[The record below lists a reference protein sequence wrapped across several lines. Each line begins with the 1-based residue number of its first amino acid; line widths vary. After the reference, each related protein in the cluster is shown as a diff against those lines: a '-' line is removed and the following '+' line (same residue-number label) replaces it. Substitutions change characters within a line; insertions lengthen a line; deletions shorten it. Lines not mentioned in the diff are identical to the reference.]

1 MNEKVL
7 YTTRFTDYDIY
18 LFKQGKHFSLYD
30 KLGSHIMTHENQQ
43 GVYFAVWAPNAKF
56 VGVTGNFNDWY
67 KHSHPLFVRQDESGI
82 WEGFIPGLKQ
92 GDLYKYYIESNYNEF
107 KIEKGDPFAFMWETP
122 PNTSSVVWDLDYQ
135 WNDYDWMKQRKEQR
149 EQPKPWS
156 VYEIHIG
163 SWKRNTKENNRFL
176 TYREMA
182 DELPKYIQEMGYT
195 HVEFMPLKEHPFYGS
210 WGYQVTGYFAPS
222 SRYGTPQDLMY
233 LIEELHKHNIGVI
246 MDWVPSHFPSDGHGL
261 SYFDGTHLYEHEDQ
275 RKGYHPEWNS
285 YIFNY
290 GRNEVISFLVS
301 NALFWFGQYHIDAQ
315 RVDGVASMLYLD
327 YARENGEWIPNQFG
341 GRENLEAVDFLKYY
355 NEAIHREFPDIY
367 SIAEESTAWPMVT
380 RPTYVGGLGF
390 DMKWMMGWM
399 HDTLEYFKQ
408 DPIHRKYHQNDI
420 TFSLAYAF
428 SENFMLPLSH
438 DEVVHGKKSLIYK
451 MPGDEWQRFA
461 NLRLM
466 YGYMYGH
473 PGTKLLFMGSEF
485 GQTSE
490 WQHDYSLDWHLLQY
504 DYHKGVQEMMKRLNH
519 TYTSEL
525 PLYDAPFTQEGFE
538 WVDINDNENSV
549 IIFIRKD
556 RENQQFIAV
565 ACNFT
570 PTIHYDYKI
579 GVPKSGAWKEIL
591 NTDAKEFG
599 GSNAL
604 NSQPLHTQPEEW
616 HGRGQC
622 LYVTLPPLGVT
633 YLKFEG

>member
-1 MNEKVL
+1 MNEEVL
-7 YTTRFTDYDIY
+7 YTTQFTDYDIY
-18 LFKQGKHFSLYD
+18 LFKQGKHFSLFE
-30 KLGSHIMTHENQQ
+30 KLGSHIMSHESRE

-56 VGVTGNFNDWY
+56 VGVTGDFNNWN
-67 KHSHPLFVRQDESGI
+67 KHAHPLFVRQDESGI
-82 WEGFIPGLKQ
+82 WEGFIPGMKQ
-92 GDLYKYYIESNYNEF
+92 GDLYKYYIESKYNDF
-107 KIEKGDPFAFMWETP
+107 KIEKGDPYAFMWETP
-122 PNTSSVVWDLDYQ
+122 PNTSSVVWDIDYQ
-135 WNDYDWMKQRKEQR
+135 WNDDEWMKQRREQR

-163 SWKRNTKENNRFL
+163 SWKRNTEENNRFL

-182 DELPKYIQEMGYT
+182 EELPQYIQEMGYT

-210 WGYQVTGYFAPS
+210 WGYQITGYFAPS
-222 SRYGTPQDLMY
+222 SRFGTPQDLKY

-261 SYFDGTHLYEHEDQ
+261 SYFDGTHLYEHQDSQ
-275 RKGYHPEWNS
+275 KGYHPEWNS

-301 NALFWFGQYHIDAQ
+301 NALFWLGQYHIDAQ

-355 NEAIHREFPDIY
+355 NEAIHSEYPDIY

-399 HDTLEYFKQ
+399 HDTLEYFKK

-438 DEVVHGKKSLIYK
+438 DEVVHGKNSLIYK
-451 MPGDEWQRFA
+451 MPGDEWQQFA
-461 NLRLM
+461 NLRLLF
-466 YGYMYGH
+466 GYMYGH

-490 WQHDYSLDWHLLQY
+490 WQHDSSLDWHLLQY
-504 DYHKGVQEMMKRLNH
+504 DYHKGIQEMMKQLNH

-525 PLYDAPFTQEGFE
+525 PLYDDPFTQEGFE
-538 WVDINDNENSV
+538 WVDFNDHENSV

-556 RENQQFIAV
+556 RENKQFIIV

-570 PTIHYDYKI
+570 PTIHYDYKV
-579 GVPKSGAWKEIL
+579 GVPESGTYIEIL

-599 GSNAL
+599 GSNVL
-604 NSQPLHTQPEEW
+604 NSHPLHSQPVEW
-616 HGRGQC
+616 HGREQFIN
-622 LYVTLPPLGVT
+622 VTLPPLGVT
-633 YLKFEG
+633 YLKLEK